1 MTIEKTADGERRH
14 TLVDGDGVPLDE
26 ATLAY
31 IFQPMSPALFDD
43 PVCGAELRRLAVE
56 DPDII
61 AAVADV
67 DRTLFDVEGDR
78 SPIDRLCA
86 AMAQVETLMDFRRVA

>member
-1 MTIEKTADGERRH
+1 MSTPKSKI
-14 TLVDGDGVPLDE
+14 VDDEGKPVDE
-26 ATLAY
+26 ATLAWM
-31 IFQPMSPALFDD
+31 FQPMSPELFDD
-43 PVCGAELRRLAVE
+43 PVCGAELRRLAAE

-67 DRTLFDVEGDR
+67 DRTLFSLDDDR

-86 AMAQVETLMDFRRVA
+86 AMAQTESLTGFRRVA

>member
-1 MTIEKTADGERRH
+1 MSSTPRSKIVDADGA
-14 TLVDGDGVPLDE
+14 PLDD

-31 IFQPMSPALFDD
+31 VFQPMSPELFDD
-43 PVCGAELRRLAVE
+43 PVCGAELRRLAVA

-67 DRTLFDVEGDR
+67 DRTLFDAADQR

-86 AMAQVETLMDFRRVA
+86 AMAQTESLMAFRRVA